1 MTAQELNDN
10 YEYKITKRAL
20 IKEFPFVKDVSVKE
34 EAINKWSTI
43 IYIDLIIDPFAFAQ
57 QYGFRVWGP
66 IINALKRGENYRS
79 PYISIFIG
87 NDDRVELASPVNKAM
102 EELMYGIH
110 KSPAIPHELKLG
122 KELVI
127 GTFTATPSS
136 LPPDM
141 LSPQ

>member
-20 IKEFPFVKDVSVKE
+20 IKEFPFIKDVSVKE

-43 IYIDLIIDPFAFAQ
+43 IYIDLIIDPFAFTQ

-66 IINALKRGENYRS
+66 IINALKRGENYRF
-79 PYISIFIG
+79 PYISMFIG
-87 NDDRVELASPVNKAM
+87 DDDRVDLASPVSKAM

-122 KELVI
+122 KELMI
-127 GTFTATPSS
+127 GTFIATPSS

>member
-20 IKEFPFVKDVSVKE
+20 IKEFPFIKDVSVKE
-34 EAINKWSTI
+34 EAINKWSGL
-43 IYIDLIIDPFAFAQ
+43 IYIDLIIDPFVFAQ

-66 IINALKRGENYRS
+66 IINVLKRGENYRF

-87 NDDRVELASPVNKAM
+87 NSDRVELASPVNKAM
-102 EELMYGIH
+102 EELTHGIH

>member
-20 IKEFPFVKDVSVKE
+20 IKEFPFIKDVSVKE
-34 EAINKWSTI
+34 EAINKWSGR

-66 IINALKRGENYRS
+66 IINYLRRGENYRS

-87 NDDRVELASPVNKAM
+87 NSDRIELASPINKAM
-102 EELMYGIH
+102 DELTRGIH

>member
-34 EAINKWSTI
+34 EAINKWSGR
-43 IYIDLIIDPFAFAQ
+43 IYIDLIIDPFVFAQ

-66 IINALKRGENYRS
+66 IINYLRRGENYRS

-87 NDDRVELASPVNKAM
+87 NSDRVELASPINKAM
-102 EELMYGIH
+102 DELMHGIH

>member
-1 MTAQELNDN
+1 MTTQELNDN

-20 IKEFPFVKDVSVKE
+20 IKEFPFIKDVSVKE
-34 EAINKWSTI
+34 EAINKWSGR

-57 QYGFRVWGP
+57 QYGFRVWWP
-66 IINALKRGENYRS
+66 IINALKRGEDYMF
-79 PYISIFIG
+79 PYISMFIETW
-87 NDDRVELASPVNKAM
+87 DRVELASPINKAM
-102 EELMYGIH
+102 DELMYGIH

-136 LPPDM
+136 LPPD
-141 LSPQ
+141 LRSN

>member
-34 EAINKWSTI
+34 EAINKWSRS

-66 IINALKRGENYRS
+66 IINDLKRGESYRS

-87 NDDRVELASPVNKAM
+87 NSDRVELASPINKAM
-102 EELMYGIH
+102 DELMYGIH
-110 KSPAIPHELKLG
+110 KSPAIPHELKLNKKLHLG
-122 KELVI
+122 S
-127 GTFTATPSS
+127 FTATPSS
-136 LPPDM
+136 LPSN
-141 LSPQ
+141 LS

>member
-20 IKEFPFVKDVSVKE
+20 IKEFPFIKDVSVKE
-34 EAINKWSTI
+34 EAINKWSRS

-66 IINALKRGENYRS
+66 IINDLKRGENYRS

-87 NDDRVELASPVNKAM
+87 NSDRVELASPINKAM
-102 EELMYGIH
+102 DELMYGIH

>member
-20 IKEFPFVKDVSVKE
+20 IKEFPFIKDVSVKE
-34 EAINKWSTI
+34 EAINKWSEL

-66 IINALKRGENYRS
+66 IINALKRGENYRF
-79 PYISIFIG
+79 PYISMFIG
-87 NDDRVELASPVNKAM
+87 NDDRVELASPINKAM
-102 EELMYGIH
+102 DELMYGIH

>member
-20 IKEFPFVKDVSVKE
+20 IKEFPFIKDVSVKE
-34 EAINKWSTI
+34 EAINKWSRV

-66 IINALKRGENYRS
+66 IINYLRRGENYRS

-87 NDDRVELASPVNKAM
+87 NSDRVELASPINKAM
-102 EELMYGIH
+102 DELTHGIH

>member
-34 EAINKWSTI
+34 EAINKWSTL

-66 IINALKRGENYRS
+66 IINDLKRGENYRS

-87 NDDRVELASPVNKAM
+87 NSDRVELASPINKAM
-102 EELMYGIH
+102 DELMYGIH